1 MLNYI
6 FKRLILIIPTLLGIL
21 AVNFIIIQ
29 AAPGGPVEK
38 AIAQIKGNDVS
49 VTSRF
54 TSSGRRTSTKF
65 SIHSVKQYLPRF
77 KI

>member
-29 AAPGGPVEK
+29 RSWRSVEK
-38 AIAQIKGNDVS
+38 AIAQIKGMMS
-49 VTSRF
+49 
-54 TSSGRRTSTKF
+54 
-65 SIHSVKQYLPRF
+65 Q
-77 KI
+77 